1 MERPTE
7 TRGGVAPATLGMLAT
22 QASATSAAHVRA
34 VPRNRRRANV
44 LIAAPARARLG
55 LAANGT
61 LVVMMIVRMLVLM
74 RHLVVHN
81 QSYVSQTQAAEE
93 VLTG

>member
-34 VPRNRRRANV
+34 VLRNRRRANV

-61 LVVMMIVRMLVLM
+61 LVVMMIVKMLVLLLVM
-74 RHLVVHN
+74 LLVLRRHVATDL
-81 QSYVSQTQAAEE
+81 EDD
-93 VLTG
+93 GDGR